1 MSQNVGQIDLG
12 LGINQR
18 SFNRQ
23 LNGIASGAQRSVV
36 SAFSGLGKAIGV
48 TLGIKAIASFGKS
61 CLKLGSDLSEV
72 QNVVDVTFGDM
83 AQDVNNFASTA
94 IEQFGL
100 SETAAK
106 RYTGTMG
113 AMLKSSGITTSK
125 ALEMSKAITGLSADM
140 ASFYNLESEQAFE
153 KIRSGISGET
163 EPLKQLGIN
172 MSVANLEAYAMA
184 EGISKA
190 YSKMTQQE
198 QTLLRYNY
206 LLSVTKDAQGDFAR
220 TSDSWA
226 NQTRI
231 LAEQFNA
238 LKAAIGQGLIA
249 AFTPIVKG
257 LNIIIG
263 KLRVAAGYFKA
274 FMELIFGKQ
283 SSSAG
288 SGMEQVA
295 ESTSN
300 VVDSAGVASDAV
312 EGVGDAA
319 NKAGKKAK
327 GALASFD
334 ELNQLSISDGSGS
347 DSGSGDS
354 GIEDMGGSVDVDL
367 GKVDTDAEKLGGILD
382 GVLGQLSTMKDLFSQ
397 GFEIGLGDKWQKQVS
412 DIKSSIQ
419 GIKLSLKDIFTDS
432 DVIQS
437 AKGLAESIA
446 LNLGKVSGSA
456 VSIGTTVAQNL
467 LGGVDKYLQQNSQFI
482 KDRLIGIMDAKAEI
496 ANLAGDFAV
505 TFSDIFSVFGNE
517 DAQQITANIISVF
530 YNASLGMEEIL
541 SKLGRDILMCITKP
555 IEENK
560 DKIKL
565 ALENTLRPLES
576 ITGTLSKGITDFFTD
591 FISMYDTYVEPS
603 FTRFKS
609 GISEVFGS
617 LLDAYNEYIAPT
629 LMNIATR
636 FGELY
641 ENHIKPMVEKM
652 NETIGKAFEMISTLW
667 QNILAPI
674 ISQLIDVLAPSVQAA
689 IENIWLAVEKAIKYV
704 LDMLNALFEILGG
717 VLDFLTGVFSGD
729 WDKAWEG
736 IKEVVS
742 GIGSAIETLICDGLG
757 GIITFLGEAFI
768 NSWEGAKQGICNLFS
783 PLGEWFDE
791 SVIKPIDE
799 FFSNLWTMITGNATK
814 AWMDIKLAWMKAG
827 TWFDETIIQPIQE
840 FFIKLW
846 LEIQSQAEF
855 AWTYIKGVWG
865 AAVNW
870 FRDTIIEPI
879 KQKFTEWKTSIST
892 LATQAWTG
900 VKTAWNSAKQWFD
913 NTIINPVGK
922 AFDTMWNGVKTTCGN
937 AFNGIKN
944 AVKTPLNFVIDMIN
958 KVIRGLNSLKID
970 IPEWV
975 PGVGGSTWGISIP
988 NIPKLARGGVVDQP
1002 TLAMVGEAGKEAVV
1016 PLQNNTEWTG
1026 QVASLLASALLP
1038 FMQGS
1043 SGGDMNR
1050 DIVFNLGD
1058 VELARAFLP
1067 SLIREADRQGVTI
1080 GG

>member
-113 AMLKSSGITTSK
+113 AMLKSSGLTTAK

-257 LNIIIG
+257 LNIVIG

-283 SSSAG
+283 SDSGG
-288 SGMEQVA
+288 SGIASVA
-295 ESTSN
+295 DDTSAI
-300 VVDSAGVASDAV
+300 VDSATGASDAV

-319 NKAGKKAK
+319 KKAGKKAK

-347 DSGSGDS
+347 DSGTGGS

-397 GFEIGLGDKWQKQVS
+397 GFEIGLGDKWQGQVS

-419 GIKLSLKDIFTDS
+419 GIKSSLKDIFTDS

-446 LNLGKVSGSA
+446 INLGKVSGAA

-467 LGGVDKYLQQNSQFI
+467 TGGIDKYLAQNTQFI
-482 KDRLIGIMDAKAEI
+482 KDRIVGILNVAAEI
-496 ANLAGDFAV
+496 STLSADFAV
-505 TFSDIFSVFGNE
+505 AFADIFSVFGGE
-517 DAQQITANIISVF
+517 TSQQITA
-530 YNASLGMEEIL
+530 
-541 SKLGRDILMCITKP
+541 
-555 IEENK
+555 
-560 DKIKL
+560 
-565 ALENTLRPLES
+565 
-576 ITGTLSKGITDFFTD
+576 D
-591 FISMYDTYVEPS
+591 FISMFSNAFLTTQQLGLQFGADLLQLITQPIVENKGVIKTALEGTLSVLGELTGTVSKYVTDLCQTAIDVYSKYIGPAYDRVA
-603 FTRFKS
+603 
-609 GISEVFGS
+609 GS
-617 LLDAYNEYIAPT
+617 LTSLFGNIVGAYNEYILPMLNNWADEFQT
-629 LMNIATR
+629 LYDNYIGPVMTKAI
-636 FGELY
+636 E
-641 ENHIKPMVEKM
+641 I
-652 NETIGKAFEMISTLW
+652 IGK
-667 QNILAPI
+667 LAELVSVFYANVLEPI
-674 ISQLIDVLAPSVQAA
+674 VSWLVSVAAPLIV
-689 IENIWLAVEKAIKYV
+689 
-704 LDMLNALFEILGG
+704 G
-717 VLDFLTGVFSGD
+717 VLDNLKSGFDVLIKFVMGALDGLLTALDGLITFLTGVFTGD
-729 WDKAWEG
+729 WSKAWEG
-736 IKEVVS
+736 IKTLVS
-742 GIGSAIETLICDGLG
+742 GAGQFIYNITIKPLKDIGV
-757 GIITFLGEAFI
+757 FLAGAFK
-768 NSWEGAKQGICNLFS
+768 NSWNASLTAIKNLFS
-783 PLGEWFDE
+783 PLGSW
-791 SVIKPIDE
+791 
-799 FFSNLWTMITGNATK
+799 FSN
-814 AWMDIKLAWMKAG
+814 
-827 TWFDETIIQPIQE
+827 
-840 FFIKLW
+840 
-846 LEIQSQAEF
+846 S
-855 AWTYIKGVWG
+855 V
-865 AAVNW
+865 VN
-870 FRDTIIEPI
+870 PI
-879 KQKFTEWKTSIST
+879 KNTFNT
-892 LATQAWTG
+892 L
-900 VKTAWNSAKQWFD
+900 WNGLKSGASGAFNAVGDSAKKGMNW
-913 NTIINPVGK
+913 IIGHIN
-922 AFDTMWNGVKTTCGN
+922 N
-937 AFNGIKN
+937 
-944 AVKTPLNFVIDMIN
+944 MIN
-958 KVIRGLNSLKID
+958 KVNSIGFNMPDVL
-970 IPEWV
+970 
-975 PGVGGSTWGISIP
+975 GGGHVGFSIP
-988 NIPKLARGGVVDQP
+988 NIPKLARGGVIDQP

-1050 DIVFNLGD
+1050 EIVFNLGD

>member
-23 LNGIASGAQRSVV
+23 LNGIAGGAQRSVV

-48 TLGIKAIASFGKS
+48 TLGIAAIASFGKS

-113 AMLKSSGITTSK
+113 AMLKSSGLTTAK
-125 ALEMSKAITGLSADM
+125 ALEMSKTITGLSADM

-184 EGISKA
+184 EGISKV

-283 SSSAG
+283 SSSGG
-288 SGMEQVA
+288 SGMAQVA

-319 NKAGKKAK
+319 KKAGKKAK

-334 ELNQLSISDGSGS
+334 ELNQLSISNGSGS
-347 DSGSGDS
+347 DSGTGGSGLA
-354 GIEDMGGSVDVDL
+354 DMGGAVDVDL
-367 GKVDTDAEKLGGILD
+367 GKVEEDADVLNGTFDKIIDKLDKVKNVFIKGFNIGIGGD
-382 GVLGQLSTMKDLFSQ
+382 Y
-397 GFEIGLGDKWQKQVS
+397 DKKLS
-412 DIKSSIQ
+412 DIKKSIL
-419 GIKLSLKDIFTDS
+419 GIGTSLKSIFTDNQ
-432 DVIQS
+432 VVNAFNNMIG
-437 AKGLAESIA
+437 AWI
-446 LNLGKVSGSA
+446 LNAGKVIGSF
-456 VSIGTTVAQNL
+456 VSIGTTICQNL
-467 LGGVDKYLQQNSQFI
+467 LGGLNLYLEQNSQFI
-482 KDRLIGIMDAKAEI
+482 KDRLVGIFNIQTEWYNLWGNLFTSI
-496 ANLAGDFAV
+496 A
-505 TFSDIFSVFGNE
+505 DIFSVFGE
-517 DAQQITANIISVF
+517 QTGQQITANIIAVF
-530 YNASLGMEEIL
+530 VNATLGVIELFNKLGTDIL
-541 SKLGRDILMCITKP
+541 SCIVNP
-555 IEENK
+555 LVNNK
-560 DKIKL
+560 DAIKTAVEGALQVIQVSTETLKNLVTDTVNKMIEVYDQYIGPAFDKISNGIDIIVK
-565 ALENTLRPLES
+565 ALLDAFQTYIQPTLLEMAKS
-576 ITGTLSKGITDFFTD
+576 WD
-591 FISMYDTYVEPS
+591 S
-603 FTRFKS
+603 FYEDSLKPV
-609 GISEVFGS
+609 IEKAVEVFGK
-617 LLDAYNEYIAPT
+617 LVDGVAEIW
-629 LMNIATR
+629 
-636 FGELY
+636 
-641 ENHIKPMVEKM
+641 EK
-652 NETIGKAFEMISTLW
+652 T
-667 QNILAPI
+667 LAPFVAWA
-674 ISQLIDVLAPSVQAA
+674 IDVLAPMWATAWQNINNAFKVVF
-689 IENIWLAVEKAIKYV
+689 ENI
-704 LDMLNALFEILGG
+704 
-717 VLDFLTGVFSGD
+717 TGFVSGMIDIFSGLIDFIVGIFTGD
-729 WDKAWEG
+729 WKRAWEG
-736 IKEVVS
+736 VK
-742 GIGSAIETLICDGLG
+742 GIFK
-757 GIITFLGEAFI
+757 GIIDTFYAVAIAPIGRILTWVKDSFCRSWQTA
-768 NSWEGAKQGICNLFS
+768 WEGAGKVF
-783 PLGEWFDE
+783 
-791 SVIKPIDE
+791 
-799 FFSNLWTMITGNATK
+799 
-814 AWMDIKLAWMKAG
+814 
-827 TWFDETIIQPIQE
+827 
-840 FFIKLW
+840 
-846 LEIQSQAEF
+846 
-855 AWTYIKGVWG
+855 KGV
-865 AAVNW
+865 
-870 FRDTIIEPI
+870 
-879 KQKFTEWKTSIST
+879 
-892 LATQAWTG
+892 
-900 VKTAWNSAKQWFD
+900 FD
-913 NTIINPVGK
+913 GL
-922 AFDTMWNGVKTTCGN
+922 
-937 AFNGIKN
+937 KN
-944 AVKTPLNFVIDMIN
+944 AAKTPLNFVIDMIN
-958 KVIRGLNSLKID
+958 KAIRGVNNMIKGINK
-970 IPEWV
+970 V
-975 PGVGGSTWGISIP
+975 PGVNIGNIQE
-988 NIPKLARGGVVDQP
+988 IPKLARGGVVSQP

-1038 FMQGS
+1038 FMQGN

-1058 VELARAFLP
+1058 VEFARAFLP
-1067 SLIREADRQGVTI
+1067 TLIREADRQGVAI
-1080 GG
+1080 GGKNSRG